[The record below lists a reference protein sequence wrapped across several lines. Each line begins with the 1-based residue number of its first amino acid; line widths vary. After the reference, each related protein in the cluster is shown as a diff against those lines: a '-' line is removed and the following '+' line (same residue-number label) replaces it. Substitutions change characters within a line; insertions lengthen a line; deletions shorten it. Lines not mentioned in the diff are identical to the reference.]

1 MEHDEGRLRPPPSF
15 VPHDPLFAS
24 DDTSEEDH
32 FVNST
37 PSFFQPDSSTSQLV
51 LNSYPSQE
59 SFAYRSQANLM
70 SNYEKNVYRSPKTSR
85 QDSGGSHT
93 SQASITQTGTQKPS
107 VHYHE
112 DVISPPATGS
122 YLGFPKSESRQ
133 SSDDEDEED
142 EFDWSGDEDLDNEEA
157 KFEKKMGV
165 KIKSHRWGVIR

>member
-1 MEHDEGRLRPPPSF
+1 
-15 VPHDPLFAS
+15 
-24 DDTSEEDH
+24 
-32 FVNST
+32 
-37 PSFFQPDSSTSQLV
+37 
-51 LNSYPSQE
+51 
-59 SFAYRSQANLM
+59 M
-70 SNYEKNVYRSPKTSR
+70 SNYEKNVYRSPKSSR

-112 DVISPPATGS
+112 DVILPPATGS

-157 KFEKKMGV
+157 KFEKKMSV